1 MILKKILTKTS
12 KKSEEPQNPLH
23 REYGLLSNIRYIM
36 GNMFR
41 YGPIFKLL
49 IPIGIICA
57 PMMNYL
63 WTFISKFIIDMITGE
78 KNWESLL
85 WIMALV
91 TATQI
96 IFTML
101 NTWYYSKWSYFIP
114 VRFRMMVEKNRK
126 AMTIDFRNIEDSD
139 VLDCY
144 QKARTAC
151 GGNTQGLSHIY
162 IYEPTTQA

>member
-1 MILKKILTKTS
+1 MKKIFTKTG

-78 KNWESLL
+78 KDWESLL
-85 WIMALV
+85 WITALV
-91 TATQI
+91 TAVQI

-126 AMTIDFRNIEDSD
+126 AMTMDFRNIEDSD

-144 QKARTAC
+144 QKAGNAC
-151 GGNTQGLSHIY
+151 GGNTQGI
-162 IYEPTTQA
+162 EGMMR